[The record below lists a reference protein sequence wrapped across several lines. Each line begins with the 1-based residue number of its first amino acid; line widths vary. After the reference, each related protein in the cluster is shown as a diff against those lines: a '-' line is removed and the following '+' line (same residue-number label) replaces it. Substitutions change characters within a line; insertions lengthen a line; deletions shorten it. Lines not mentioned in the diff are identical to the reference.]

1 MPNIDLAITCHKLHV
16 DPAAKSVIQK
26 RQHFVLK
33 RVPIIEAE
41 INKLL
46 DAKFIEEVAHS
57 VWLANVVLVMKNEK
71 GKWRVCV
78 DYTDLNKACPKDSY
92 PIPLID
98 LLVNLTFGNQ
108 LLNFLDE
115 YSGYNQIAGHKPDK
129 EKTAFVIR
137 RGTYCYKIGVTMVK
151 GKQRSDHICNLAGM
165 FAMCTF
171 GVSSGQFLGYL
182 VTQRGIEA
190 HPRQI
195 KAILDMKSPTTLKEI
210 QSLTGRVVAL
220 NRFLSQFTD

>member
-1 MPNIDLAITCHKLHV
+1 MIDSYLSLAKKEELKAFIRENHDVFTWSPSNMPNIDLAITCHKLHV

-137 RGTYCYKIGVTMVK
+137 RGTYCYKVMP
-151 GKQRSDHICNLAGM
+151 
-165 FAMCTF
+165 F
-171 GVSSGQFLGYL
+171 G
-182 VTQRGIEA
+182 
-190 HPRQI
+190 
-195 KAILDMKSPTTLKEI
+195 LKN
-210 QSLTGRVVAL
+210 A
-220 NRFLSQFTD
+220 